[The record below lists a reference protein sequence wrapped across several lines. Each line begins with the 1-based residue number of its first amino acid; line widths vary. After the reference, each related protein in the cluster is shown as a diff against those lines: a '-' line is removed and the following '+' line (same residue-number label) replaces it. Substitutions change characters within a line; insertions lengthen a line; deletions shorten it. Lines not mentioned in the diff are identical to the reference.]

1 MLLRSA
7 QWRRGTQGTSE
18 SRPSAQVHSQHM
30 DLHSNF
36 FDEVFERNIVSNSDT
51 TECTPD
57 GQKVKSK
64 SMDYL
69 AGRFD
74 NDFDASKAL
83 RIRSADLHEYNR
95 TESWNCGNDSPSTDT
110 TVEDDIEWEHL
121 SENEDCSQGSESSF
135 FDTLFLGDENEEV
148 YKNSK
153 AMVEPKTTHIKSKT
167 DHDIKIEP
175 KNVNTKKFAQNK
187 PPTKAIWS
195 PFGIPIPP
203 ALVWFSVMK
212 QQVNKIPLCADS
224 SRKTVAVHAMN
235 SSSNKI
241 KDSAKTAEFVEKHQ
255 AKNPNPSAS
264 KTERSLAKPKPKQV
278 KKRPFTQAE
287 RRQRNRD
294 AAAESRRKKKEH
306 MQEMKVQIEQLR
318 ATLADKDRYIQ
329 KLESENARLKSQ
341 LVTGLQEKHESE
353 FGSLKPCRE
362 GTSKIPSALHEKYRA
377 KKRKRF
383 GNSIVN
389 YNTLKVGLAGS
400 MAVCLFTNDGTS
412 TAFALDHVAG
422 VNNHLSTL
430 NMINWIGTS
439 AVLLALIL
447 SFVFVST
454 QSYCRQKTKLFLL
467 PFFYARQGSPIGNRK
482 MPRGRRKYFAYG

>member
-1 MLLRSA
+1 M
-7 QWRRGTQGTSE
+7 
-18 SRPSAQVHSQHM
+18 
-30 DLHSNF
+30 
-36 FDEVFERNIVSNSDT
+36 
-51 TECTPD
+51 
-57 GQKVKSK
+57 
-64 SMDYL
+64 
-69 AGRFD
+69 
-74 NDFDASKAL
+74 
-83 RIRSADLHEYNR
+83 
-95 TESWNCGNDSPSTDT
+95 
-110 TVEDDIEWEHL
+110 
-121 SENEDCSQGSESSF
+121 
-135 FDTLFLGDENEEV
+135 
-148 YKNSK
+148 
-153 AMVEPKTTHIKSKT
+153 
-167 DHDIKIEP
+167 
-175 KNVNTKKFAQNK
+175 
-187 PPTKAIWS
+187 
-195 PFGIPIPP
+195 IPI
-203 ALVWFSVMK
+203 K
-212 QQVNKIPLCADS
+212 
-224 SRKTVAVHAMN
+224 
-235 SSSNKI
+235 
-241 KDSAKTAEFVEKHQ
+241 KDSAKTAESVEKYQ

-264 KTERSLAKPKPKQV
+264 KTERSLAKPKPKRV

-306 MQEMKVQIEQLR
+306 MQEMIVQIEKLK
-318 ATLADKDRYIQ
+318 ANLADKDRYIQ

-362 GTSKIPSALHEKYRA
+362 EASKIPSALHEKYRA

-383 GNSIVN
+383 GNGIVN
-389 YNTLKVGLAGS
+389 YNTLKVGLVGS

-454 QSYCRQKTKLFLL
+454 QSYCRQKTNYFCSR
-467 PFFYARQGSPIGNRK
+467 FFMQGKGRRSEIEK

>member
-1 MLLRSA
+1 M
-7 QWRRGTQGTSE
+7 
-18 SRPSAQVHSQHM
+18 
-30 DLHSNF
+30 
-36 FDEVFERNIVSNSDT
+36 
-51 TECTPD
+51 
-57 GQKVKSK
+57 
-64 SMDYL
+64 
-69 AGRFD
+69 
-74 NDFDASKAL
+74 
-83 RIRSADLHEYNR
+83 
-95 TESWNCGNDSPSTDT
+95 
-110 TVEDDIEWEHL
+110 
-121 SENEDCSQGSESSF
+121 GSESSF

-167 DHDIKIEP
+167 DHDIKIEA
-175 KNVNTKKFAQNK
+175 KNVNTKNFAQNK

-255 AKNPNPSAS
+255 AKNPNPSAL

-306 MQEMKVQIEQLR
+306 MQEMKVRIEQLR

-353 FGSLKPCRE
+353 FGSLKPC
-362 GTSKIPSALHEKYRA
+362 
-377 KKRKRF
+377 RF

>member
-1 MLLRSA
+1 M
-7 QWRRGTQGTSE
+7 
-18 SRPSAQVHSQHM
+18 PSGDAEHKVLVRADQAPRCI
-30 DLHSNF
+30 LNIWICSNF

-51 TECTPD
+51 TKCTPD

-83 RIRSADLHEYNR
+83 RIRSADLHKYNR

-110 TVEDDIEWEHL
+110 TIEDDIEWEHL
-121 SENEDCSQGSESSF
+121 SEDEDCPQGSESCF
-135 FDTLFLGDENEEV
+135 FDTLFLCDENEEV
-148 YKNSK
+148 QDNST
-153 AMVEPKTTHIKSKT
+153 ATVGPETVHIKSKT
-167 DHDIKIEP
+167 NHCVKVEP
-175 KNVNTKKFAQNK
+175 KTVNNKSFAQNK
-187 PPTKAIWS
+187 PPTKAMWS

-212 QQVNKIPLCADS
+212 QQVKKIPLGTES
-224 SRKTVAVHAMN
+224 SRKTASVHAIN
-235 SSSNKI
+235 R
-241 KDSAKTAEFVEKHQ
+241 DSEQIINGAKTAEFVEKNQ
-255 AKNPNPSAS
+255 ASNENPSAS
-264 KTERSLAKPKPKQV
+264 KTERSLANPKPKRV
-278 KKRPFTQAE
+278 NKRPFTQAE
-287 RRQRNRD
+287 RRLRNRD

-439 AVLLALIL
+439 TVFLALIL

-454 QSYCRQKTKLFLL
+454 QSYCRQKTKRFLL